1 MSIVS
6 TSPIKT
12 NPNRGSPARPR
23 ATARSFPKSAL
34 PLKIPDVP
42 ASPWSVNDK
51 LTPSPSP
58 LGPHSHSQYLPAPT
72 PPYTGTDEI
81 SSYTYHQSPLGAP
94 WQQLGPSDLMPP
106 PTFSPSGNYS
116 SPVGY
121 NISSPAISGLS
132 LSMSPSGYAMNQDS
146 YGLYPASYPSSVS
159 LSGRM
164 DSHLSNCSSPTKSE
178 AAIYMTGDASTSYAS
193 GFDTDGGELYWT
205 DFAEYTEPDAIGQSG
220 MDIADAEFTE
230 TKKADV
236 VKTPRPPNAWILYRS
251 DQLKAIGSGQLIPG
265 LEAVQAEIAASSSAS
280 ASSGPEKEDKIGPV
294 KKKKAKKGAKE
305 PTEGMLALGR
315 GKTGRG
321 IPQADISKMISM
333 LWKRESPVVR
343 AEYERR
349 SEEKKQEVSVE
360 FHLSNLKRQL
370 ENISISTGRFRNFQ
384 NHMLNPCRRLY
395 AYL

>member
-1 MSIVS
+1 
-6 TSPIKT
+6 
-12 NPNRGSPARPR
+12 
-23 ATARSFPKSAL
+23 
-34 PLKIPDVP
+34 
-42 ASPWSVNDK
+42 
-51 LTPSPSP
+51 
-58 LGPHSHSQYLPAPT
+58 
-72 PPYTGTDEI
+72 
-81 SSYTYHQSPLGAP
+81 
-94 WQQLGPSDLMPP
+94 
-106 PTFSPSGNYS
+106 
-116 SPVGY
+116 
-121 NISSPAISGLS
+121 
-132 LSMSPSGYAMNQDS
+132 
-146 YGLYPASYPSSVS
+146 
-159 LSGRM
+159 
-164 DSHLSNCSSPTKSE
+164 
-178 AAIYMTGDASTSYAS
+178 
-193 GFDTDGGELYWT
+193 
-205 DFAEYTEPDAIGQSG
+205 
-220 MDIADAEFTE
+220 
-230 TKKADV
+230 
-236 VKTPRPPNAWILYRS
+236 LYRS

-294 KKKKAKKGAKE
+294 KKKKKAKKGAKE